1 MLGRDT
7 TWRQGCLLTRETAL
21 LLGLFDSADT
31 QKAAVII
38 SHDCDLAS
46 NEKKFEVIV
55 GLLREPTVA
64 DKSFCSARNPRK
76 LHLTY
81 HGPDGSIG
89 RVIELLQFE
98 KIEVDRELLCKRCEV
113 DGNFIL
119 HGDEKRALKQ
129 WLAARYGRP
138 AFPNSFENH
147 LRKRYGRKS
156 SVEKEISNILSDNTD
171 HLVGLFFDLG
181 EFRNREVDNGESYP
195 LNIRVVYDAVKSG
208 GVIGRTQAAAIASSL
223 KNLFHSAYGSPEE
236 ATEIALEECKE
247 VADVEFSLA
256 HLRRMD
262 QWRLEYI
269 SLATGDDMIPADQ
282 LNM

>member
-21 LLGLFDSADT
+21 QLGLFDAADT
-31 QKAAVII
+31 QKVAVII

-46 NEKKFEVIV
+46 DEKKFEVIV
-55 GLLREPTVA
+55 GLLREQAIA
-64 DKSFCSARNPRK
+64 DKFFCSARNPRK

-81 HGPDGSIG
+81 HGSDGSIG
-89 RVIELLQFE
+89 RVIELLQYE
-98 KIEVDRELLCKRCEV
+98 KIEVNRELLCDRCEV
-113 DGNFIL
+113 DSNFVL
-119 HGDEKRALKQ
+119 HDDEKRALKQ

-138 AFPNSFENH
+138 AFPNSFEKH
-147 LRKRYGRKS
+147 LRKQFGKKS
-156 SVEKEISNILSDNTD
+156 TVEKEIASILSGDTD

-181 EFRNREVDNGESYP
+181 EFRNKEVDNGDSYP

-208 GVIGRTQAAAIASSL
+208 GFIGRTQAKSIASSL
-223 KNLFHSAYGSPEE
+223 MELFHSAYGSPEE

-247 VADVEFSLA
+247 VADVEFSIA

-269 SLATGDDMIPADQ
+269 SLRAGNDMIPADQ
-282 LNM
+282 LNI